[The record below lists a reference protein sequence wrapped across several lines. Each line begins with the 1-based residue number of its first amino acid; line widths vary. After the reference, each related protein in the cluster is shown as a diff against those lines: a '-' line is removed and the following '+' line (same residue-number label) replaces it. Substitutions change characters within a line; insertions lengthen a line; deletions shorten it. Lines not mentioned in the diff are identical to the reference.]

1 MTIAIPQNQGGR
13 GTYEK
18 EMFLIID
25 KLKKQ

>member
-1 MTIAIPQNQGGR
+1 MTVAIPYSQGER